1 MHLLSFSREGMG
13 AVYVAYHH
21 FMEAKKKVPLTQTAF
36 DRLREELTHLEGDA
50 RSQIIQDIATAR
62 AHGDLSENAEYHA
75 AKDQQGM
82 QEARVRQIKEMLEN
96 AEIIHA
102 KDDGVIKPGKLVTL
116 RYEDEEPET
125 YLLGLRE
132 ERGGG
137 HDILTPESPI
147 GQALVGHLAGET
159 IVAKVPAGDLKIEI
173 VAVETP

>member
-1 MHLLSFSREGMG
+1 
-13 AVYVAYHH
+13 
-21 FMEAKKKVPLTQTAF
+21 MEAKKKVPLTQSAY
-36 DRLREELTHLEGDA
+36 DRLQEELIHLEGDA
-50 RSQIIQDIATAR
+50 RTKIIEDIATAR

-75 AKDQQGM
+75 AKDQQGL

-116 RYEDEEPET
+116 RYGDDEEAET

-132 ERGGG
+132 ERGGD

-159 IVAKVPAGDLKIEI
+159 LIAKVPAGDLHIEI

>member
-1 MHLLSFSREGMG
+1 
-13 AVYVAYHH
+13 
-21 FMEAKKKVPLTQTAF
+21 MEAKKKVPLTQSAY
-36 DRLREELTHLEGDA
+36 DRLQEELVHLEGDA
-50 RSQIIQDIATAR
+50 RSKIIEDIATAR

-75 AKDQQGM
+75 AKDQQGL

-116 RYEDEEPET
+116 RYGQDEDPET

-132 ERGGG
+132 ERGGE

-159 IVAKVPAGDLKIEI
+159 LIAKVPAGDLRIEI

>member
-1 MHLLSFSREGMG
+1 
-13 AVYVAYHH
+13 
-21 FMEAKKKVPLTQTAF
+21 
-36 DRLREELTHLEGDA
+36 
-50 RSQIIQDIATAR
+50 
-62 AHGDLSENAEYHA
+62 
-75 AKDQQGM
+75 
-82 QEARVRQIKEMLEN
+82 VRQIKEMLEN

-116 RYEDEEPET
+116 RYEEDEEPET

-132 ERGGG
+132 ERGGD

-159 IVAKVPAGDLKIEI
+159 LIAKVPAGDLRIEI

>member
-1 MHLLSFSREGMG
+1 
-13 AVYVAYHH
+13 
-21 FMEAKKKVPLTQTAF
+21 MEAKKRVPLTQTAY
-36 DRLREELTHLEGDA
+36 DRLQEELVHLEGEA
-50 RSQIIQDIATAR
+50 RSQIIEDIATAR

-75 AKDQQGM
+75 AKDQQGL

-96 AEIIHA
+96 AEIIHT

-116 RYEDEEPET
+116 RYAQDEEPET

-132 ERGGG
+132 ERGGT

-147 GQALVGHLAGET
+147 GQALVGHVAGET
-159 IVAKVPAGDLKIEI
+159 LIAKVPAGELRIEI